1 MNTMDTMKSAC
12 GGRLESL
19 DALRGF
25 DMLLIMGFGPVV
37 IALCG
42 LFGFGESC
50 WLARQFEHVEWN
62 GLRLEDTIFPLF
74 LFLAGVAWPFSHARQ
89 REAGKTTGAIVW
101 KCVKRAAILFALGL
115 VYGGLLRGNLRMGS
129 VLGRI
134 GVAWMVG
141 AFLHMTFRVR
151 TLAILALL
159 IPIAYWL
166 LICFVPAPDAL
177 TLVIP
182 EDLAFVR
189 DYGTGPYSIVGNL
202 SGWVERHFV
211 PGVLQPYTGIADNQS
226 VLGYVPAV
234 GTALLGILS
243 GEFLR
248 SSRAM
253 RPVKRIGL
261 MVLAA
266 AALAALGLAIATC
279 FGEMSMPIN
288 KKLWSASFTF
298 VVGGYSVAM
307 LALFHGVVDVL
318 GWKRWTFFFRVI
330 GMNSIFIYM
339 AMPILGL
346 SGISKYLFAG
356 LVSLLPVALQPL
368 GTSVAFVATCWLLL
382 YFLYRKKVF
391 FKV

>member
-1 MNTMDTMKSAC
+1 MKK
-12 GGRLESL
+12 RLLSL
-19 DALRGF
+19 DALRGL
-25 DMLLIMGFGPVV
+25 DMLMIMGMGEV
-37 IALCG
+37 IVALCG
-42 LFGFGESC
+42 VFGFGADCS
-50 WLARQFEHVEWN
+50 LARQFSHVEWN
-62 GLRLEDTIFPLF
+62 GLRFEDTIFPLF
-74 LFLAGVAWPFSHARQ
+74 LFLAGVSWPFSCASQRARG
-89 REAGKTTGAIVW
+89 ASTGAIVLR
-101 KCVKRAAILFALGL
+101 CVKRAAILFLLGL
-115 VYGGLLRGNLRMGS
+115 IFGGLLKGNVRMGS

-141 AFLHMTFRVR
+141 AFLHMGFRVR
-151 TLAILALL
+151 TLVILAIL

-166 LICFVPAPDAL
+166 LIYFVPAPDAL
-177 TLVIP
+177 TLAIP
-182 EDLAFVR
+182 ENLGYVR
-189 DYGTGPYSIVGNL
+189 DYGTGPYSIIGNL
-202 SGWVERHFV
+202 SGWVELHFV
-211 PGVLQPYTGIADNQS
+211 PGVLQPYMGIADNQS
-226 VLGYVPAV
+226 VLGYIPAV

-266 AALAALGLAIATC
+266 VTLVALGLAIATC
-279 FGEMSMPIN
+279 FGEMSMPVN

-298 VVGGYSVAM
+298 AVGGYSVAM

-318 GWKRWTFFFRVI
+318 GWKRWTFFFSVI

-346 SGISKYLFAG
+346 GGISKYLFAG